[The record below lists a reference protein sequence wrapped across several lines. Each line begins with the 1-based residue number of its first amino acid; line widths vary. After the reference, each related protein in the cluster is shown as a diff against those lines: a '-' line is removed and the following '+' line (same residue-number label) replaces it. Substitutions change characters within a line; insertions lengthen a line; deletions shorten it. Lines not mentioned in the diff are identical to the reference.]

1 MHRMVYFDY
10 IEKQLNF
17 LALRL
22 SVRSKINLLEL
33 NIHSETF
40 FADFCNILFDL
51 ELNSLNA
58 HTQNIEGIDLID
70 RKNKIIAQVTS
81 VGTRANKVAD
91 LIKNNNIQLVVS
103 MLKDKLP
110 TELNDKSNVVLE
122 LSQQDKLFKMPN

>member
-91 LIKNNNIQLVVS
+91 FIKNNNLQLVVS

>member
-91 LIKNNNIQLVVS
+91 FIKNNNIQLVVS

>member
-51 ELNSLNA
+51 ELNNLNA

-91 LIKNNNIQLVVS
+91 FIKNNNIQLVVS